1 MPTPPTIADVVL
13 EFCFF
18 SRWLY
23 GGFFFFSFSFFFFWI
38 YRFRALAFGFD
49 FCVFW
54 NGKIGFVCFVEWVTV
69 FSNLPRIKPVFLF
82 YFIIIII
89 QQ

>member
-23 GGFFFFSFSFFFFWI
+23 GGLRLKGAPFIPFFFWI

-69 FSNLPRIKPVFLF
+69 FSNLARIKPAFF
-82 YFIIIII
+82 F
-89 QQ
+89 